1 MWHVILRV
9 LKMLDE
15 DILVVKDLKKY
26 YPIRGGL
33 LLRIVGYVKAVDGV
47 SFNVKYRETFG
58 IVGESGCGK
67 TTLARTILRLIEP
80 TGGEIYFEGEN
91 ILSYKGEKLKDFRRK
106 AQIVFQNPYMA
117 LHPRKIVRDIVSEP
131 LKIHTDLSKEDIYDR
146 VLEMLEKVGLSEEHM
161 FRYPHEFSGGQRQRI
176 VIARALILN
185 PKLLVLDEPTAAL
198 DVSVQAKIL
207 NLLKSLQKE
216 FKTTYLLIS
225 HNLSIID
232 YMCDRIAVMYL
243 GKFFEIA
250 SKRDLFKRQLHPY
263 TKALISAIPLPEPDS
278 GRRERRIILRGEV
291 PSPIN
296 PPSGCYFSTRC
307 PYAQPLCREEEP
319 RLEEVDEGHFVA
331 CHYWRELEDLG

>member
-26 YPIRGGL
+26 YPIRGGI
-33 LLRIVGYVKAVDGV
+33 LLRIRGYVKAVDGV

-80 TGGEIYFEGEN
+80 TSGEIYFEGEN
-91 ILSYKGEKLKDFRRK
+91 ILSYKGKKLKDFRK
-106 AQIVFQNPYMA
+106 EAQIIFQNPYMA
-117 LHPRKIVRDIVSEP
+117 LHPRKIIRDIISEP
-131 LKIHTDLSKEDIYDR
+131 LKIHTNLSKKDIYDR
-146 VLEMLEKVGLSEEHM
+146 VLEMLEKVGLSDEHM

-185 PKLLVLDEPTAAL
+185 PKLLILDEPTAAL

-278 GRRERRIILRGEV
+278 GRRKKRIILRGEV

-296 PPSGCYFSTRC
+296 PPSGCYFRTRC
-307 PYAQPLCREEEP
+307 PYAQPLCREKEP
-319 RLEEVDEGHFVA
+319 KLEEVDEGHFVA
-331 CHYWRELEDLG
+331 CHYWRELEDLD